1 MKLGLVSAILPD
13 YSLEKIVDTISAIG
27 YEALEVGCWPKGKA
41 TRRYAGITHIDID
54 TMTDTQMA
62 QIQTMMSEKH
72 VQISSLGYYP
82 NPLDPDKESRDV
94 YISHLKHL
102 IDVSR
107 KMGIN
112 MITTFIGKNKNLPIE
127 DNLKLFE
134 TIWAPI
140 IAHAEQNNVEI
151 GIENCQMYFSKDEWP
166 GGNNLASTPAI
177 WREMF
182 RIFPQECFGL
192 NYDPSH
198 PYWMQMDYI
207 KPIYEFGG
215 RIKHVH
221 IKDAIVYQD
230 KLNDVGIYGYPLQFH
245 SPKIPGL
252 GGIDWGRFVSA
263 LHDIRYKGCA
273 CIEIEDKAFESC
285 EADILRAIKQSYTYM
300 RNFI

>member
-1 MKLGLVSAILPD
+1 MKLGLVSAILPN
-13 YSLEKIVDTISAIG
+13 YSLNKVIETISQIG
-27 YEALEVGCWPKGKA
+27 YEAVEVCCWPKGKA
-41 TRRYAGITHIDID
+41 MRRYAGITHIDID
-54 TMTDTQMA
+54 DTTDENIL
-62 QIQTMMSEKH
+62 QIKNLMSTH
-72 VQISSLGYYP
+72 NVQISSLGYYP
-82 NPLDPDKESRDV
+82 NPLDPDKEKRDM
-94 YISHLKHL
+94 YIAHLLKL
-102 IDVSR
+102 IDASR
-107 KMGIN
+107 KLGVN
-112 MITTFIGKNKNLPIE
+112 RITTFIGKDKNKSIE

-134 TIWAPI
+134 TAWAPI
-140 IAHAEQNNVEI
+140 IAYAEQNNVEI

-207 KPIYEFGG
+207 KPIYEFKD
-215 RIKHVH
+215 RIKHIH
-221 IKDAIVYQD
+221 IKDALVYKD
-230 KLNDVGIYGYPLQFH
+230 KLDDVSIYGYPLDFH

-263 LHDIRYKGCA
+263 LHDIRYKGFA
-273 CIEIEDKAFESC
+273 CIEVEDKAFESC
-285 EADILRAIKQSYTYM
+285 EADILSAVKQSYTYM